1 MTTAAAGDVT
11 ESGGAPGRAHPSAG
25 ARLRRSLSV
34 GNASALYLF
43 VLLFVVF
50 AVWEPGTFL
59 TLQNWQVLLDSQAI
73 SGLVAIGLIA
83 PLSAGVIDLAVGSE
97 AGFGGIVVA
106 WLLADHG
113 VPIPLAIAISL
124 IAGALVGVVIAALIA
139 RARIPSLIVT
149 LAASS
154 ILIAVIDWISG
165 SEQILNLGTGFQ
177 DIATNELFGVTYPVY
192 ILAAVSLIV
201 WYFLER
207 TALGRRVRAT
217 GGNLEAAR
225 LAGIRTSRMILI
237 ATVTCGVIAA
247 LAGVLASSQLATG
260 DPTISQSY
268 LLPAFA
274 AAFLGSTQF
283 SGGRFNVAGTLVA
296 VVVLAVGVKGLQLA
310 GAPVWLPDLF
320 NGAALLAAVGFAQYQ
335 RSPTARRA
343 GLRRSLRPARKPVS
357 E

>member
-1 MTTAAAGDVT
+1 MAAVT
-11 ESGGAPGRAHPSAG
+11 RQIAPREGKPGRARPPLRT
-25 ARLRRSLSV
+25 RLRRAMSV
-34 GNASALYLF
+34 RNASALYLF
-43 VLLFVVF
+43 AVLFTTF
-50 AVWEPGTFL
+50 ALCEPATFL
-59 TLQNWQVLLDSQAI
+59 TLQTWQVLLDSQAV
-73 SGLVAIGLIA
+73 SGLVAIGLIV
-83 PLSAGVIDLAVGSE
+83 PLSAGVVDLAVGSE

-113 VPIPLAIAISL
+113 VPVPLAIGLAL
-124 IAGALVGVVIAALIA
+124 IAGAVVGVVVAALIT

-149 LAASS
+149 LGVSS
-154 ILIAVIDWISG
+154 VLVAVIDWISG
-165 SEQILNLGTGFQ
+165 SQQILNLGTSFQ
-177 DIATNELFGVTYPVY
+177 QVATGELFGVTYPVY
-192 ILAAVSLIV
+192 VLAAVALVV

-225 LAGIRTSRMILI
+225 LAGVRTSRMILI

-296 VVVLAVGVKGLQLA
+296 VIVLAVGVKGLQLA
-310 GAPVWLPDLF
+310 GAPIWLPDLF
-320 NGAALLAAVGFAQYQ
+320 NGVALLAAVGFAQYQ
-335 RSPTARRA
+335 KAPGVRGAAIRRV
-343 GLRRSLRPARKPVS
+343 LRRYFHD
-357 E
+357 